1 LGHTTTKR
9 YDGLRRI
16 LSITNADSRSK
27 RYEYDGVNLTRESDW
42 KGQFTE
48 YRYDRINRLTEVID
62 RLGQLTS
69 IAYNDTNGLAKE
81 GLQDCV
87 VRRGTLYLPDSL

>member
-1 LGHTTTKR
+1 VKR

-16 LSITNADSRSK
+16 LSITNADSRTK

-48 YRYDRINRLTEVID
+48 YRYDRINRLTEIID